1 MFLKS
6 KEVTSNQFFCFYYYY
21 LCMWHATFRE
31 NVKMHK
37 NSNKEN
43 NCQKQSSTVEM
54 SKIYKK
60 ITNEL
65 QNFWYFK
72 AFKSVWIKSLKKQ
85 NIGCSFTWNSCLR
98 NTNESQFNK
107 ELKLN

>member
-1 MFLKS
+1 
-6 KEVTSNQFFCFYYYY
+6 
-21 LCMWHATFRE
+21 
-31 NVKMHK
+31 MHK

-43 NCQKQSSTVEM
+43 NCQNQSSTVEM

-72 AFKSVWIKSLKKQ
+72 AFKSVWIKSFKK
-85 NIGCSFTWNSCLR
+85 NIGCSFKWNSCLR

-107 ELKLN
+107 ENN